1 MLAAASARCARRGV
15 GLARQSALCIEEV
28 SPATDHLHGGYS
40 HSQIRWASKKQGGST
55 QNTKD
60 SNPKMLGIKLYG
72 GQHCIPGN
80 IIVRQRGT
88 EYHPG
93 VNVGLGRDHTIYAL
107 TEGYVKFAYS
117 KLTRKRSISVQLLP
131 QQQHQQHQH
140 EQQALKNVRLQL
152 P

>member
-1 MLAAASARCARRGV
+1 MLAAVSARCARGGAGV
-15 GLARQSALCIEEV
+15 VRRLPLLVEEAF
-28 SPATDHLHGGYS
+28 PQADHLSRGHS

-93 VNVGLGRDHTIYAL
+93 INVGLGRDHTIYAL
-107 TEGYVKFAYS
+107 TEGYVKFAYN
-117 KLTRKRSISVQLLP
+117 KFNKRRSISVQLLP
-131 QQQHQQHQH
+131 QQQQQQQQH
-140 EQQALKNVRLQL
+140 EQKALQQVRLQL